1 MENTRTA
8 QKPTFAFIGASWI
21 ALGLGLLTYNIALW
35 NSKMELN
42 EKGFYLVLLL
52 LGIYSAISLQKTV
65 RDKLEGI
72 PTTAIFYGVTWFV
85 LVASLVILAVGLF
98 NAGSITLSEKGFYGI
113 SFALSLFAVVAV
125 QKNVRDLA
133 PFQDESPDSAEDRE
147 DKFTG
152 F

>member
-1 MENTRTA
+1 MSNENNVS

-21 ALGLGLLTYNIALW
+21 ALALGLLTYNIALW

-65 RDKLEGI
+65 RDKIEGI

-85 LVASLVILAVGLF
+85 LAASLIIMSVGLY

-113 SFALSLFAVVAV
+113 SFAMSLFAVVAV
-125 QKNVRDLA
+125 QKNVRDMA
-133 PFQDESPDSAEDRE
+133 PFADEVKD
-147 DKFTG
+147 DKEVEEYRG